1 MRVFQLGSVNCLVGC
16 CLAQGDLGCSG
27 NGALAALTSPKFSVQ
42 GCSVE
47 TALEAASLHP
57 AQLLGIEHKKG
68 TLNYD
73 SDAGTGVGTAHTG
86 METIVSGVL
95 EQSRSC
101 FVSICSSPVLV
112 GACSTWDMLWAF
124 APVVFPLDAGGVWE
138 TLWSALHISVEQK
151 AELPLPGL
159 HCSAILGWGEALP
172 QWSQLSP
179 ANSSSSILTAAFFLS
194 YPTQIS

>member
-1 MRVFQLGSVNCLVGC
+1 MLRVFQLGSVNCLAGC
-16 CLAQGDLGCSG
+16 CLVQGDLGRSG
-27 NGALAALTSPKFSVQ
+27 NGALAALTSPQFSVQ

-73 SDAGTGVGTAHTG
+73 SDAGTGVGTARTG
-86 METIVSGVL
+86 METIVSGL
-95 EQSRSC
+95 TSAGAKQGLLCKHMLIPCFGGSC
-101 FVSICSSPVLV
+101 RETC
-112 GACSTWDMLWAF
+112 CTWDMLCAF

-138 TLWSALHISVEQK
+138 TLWSAPYIS

-172 QWSQLSP
+172 Q
-179 ANSSSSILTAAFFLS
+179 
-194 YPTQIS
+194 